1 MLTIQSWD
9 QTPKVKGIVPKK
21 TIFTLK
27 GRHWFRD
34 PQTTHT
40 SDEQPTNLENS
51 QEPPQNL
58 LEQLTELKKAL
69 YSLVQFYYKKKIR
82 SRQMKR
88 HIE

>member
-9 QTPKVKGIVPKK
+9 QTPEVKGTVPKK
-21 TIFTLK
+21 TTLTLK

-40 SDEQPTNLENS
+40 SDELPTNLENS

-58 LEQLTELKKAL
+58 LEQLTELRKVF
-69 YSLVQFYYKKKIR
+69 SLILLTYNHEQINR
-82 SRQMKR
+82 RD
-88 HIE
+88 H

>member
-40 SDEQPTNLENS
+40 YDEQPTNLENS

-58 LEQLTELKKAL
+58 LEQLTELRKAL
-69 YSLVQFYYKKKIR
+69 YSLVQFYYKKKKLDLDKWR
-82 SRQMKR
+82 DT
-88 HIE
+88 